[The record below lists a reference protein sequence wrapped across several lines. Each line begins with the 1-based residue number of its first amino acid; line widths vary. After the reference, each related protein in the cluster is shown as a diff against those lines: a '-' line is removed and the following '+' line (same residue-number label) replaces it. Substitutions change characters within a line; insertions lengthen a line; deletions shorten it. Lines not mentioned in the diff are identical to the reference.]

1 MKIYINKNVLEASK
15 ERIEKIFNEFPNVVV
30 NFSGGKDSTVL
41 LNLTYEIAK
50 KLNRKFYIL
59 FLDEEINYFS
69 TIELVKYYIEKM
81 KDYAIPL
88 WFQVQ
93 ITYNTTKIGF
103 EFIAWEKGKENI
115 WVREKEPIAIKELKK
130 LEEPLSSSPE
140 TFGLLIYEIFGTDKV
155 ASLIGLRAEESLK
168 RRWSM
173 FEFGYNKE
181 FYYSS
186 KSNIV
191 KKGMQNY
198 VFYPIYDWTYS
209 DVWKAIYENNWKYNS
224 IYDKLYLLGLKQ
236 NDMRVSTFL
245 NSRSFRR
252 SLQILRAVEPDTYDK
267 VVKRVEGLKGV
278 LKLLEE
284 EQFPIRRKYLQLPKA
299 FSSWKEYAI
308 FLLKNLEN
316 PDEDTINS
324 LKSVFEELYKR
335 FKKIN
340 SIAIKVKGEPL
351 ASEEEMWKTFCYTIL
366 ANDLSGKLS
375 QNWIIDLGA
384 RLFRKKNEIMGKGV
398 ENA

>member
-103 EFIAWEKGKENI
+103 EFITWEKGKENI

-140 TFGLLIYEIFGTDKV
+140 TFGLLMYEIFGTDKV
-155 ASLIGLRAEESLK
+155 ASLVGLRAEESLK
-168 RRWSM
+168 RRWNM

-198 VFYPIYDWTYS
+198 VFYPIYDWSYS
-209 DVWKAIYENNWKYNS
+209 DVWKA
-224 IYDKLYLLGLKQ
+224 IYDKLYLLGLGQ

-252 SLQILRAVEPDTYDK
+252 CLQILRAVEPDTYDK
-267 VVKRVEGLKGV
+267 VAKRVEGLKGV

-316 PDEDTINS
+316 TDEYTINS

-340 SIAIKVKGEPL
+340 EIAIKVKGEPL
-351 ASEEEMWKTFCYTIL
+351 ASEEEMWKTFCYSIL

-384 RLFRKKNEIMGKGV
+384 RLFRKKNEIIGKGV